1 MELNAA
7 EHASQSTSG
16 TSSSV
21 NPSYHLGD
29 VTSRKNRFESFDVT
43 DLFSEHDRNDLMK
56 VFHDDDD
63 DEEEEIAAAHRK
75 TTPPLQT
82 SSNPRPIPTSTAE
95 TAGAAPN
102 VTSAPSSYG
111 SSGSAFMT
119 SVLNATASSS
129 AHPLSHTPPYY
140 HPPPNKPA
148 LKRPRSG
155 SVSGRLRSASE
166 YLEERGL
173 LDPNTKGI
181 IKDLIIIGDEE
192 LQFALDNYEDYNNPA
207 YLEQM
212 IQNGALQN
220 RLPQDLDL
228 LGDLDLDFLTMDDSA
243 THQHVDILQQQQHP
257 DDEGGG
263 DMADT
268 YHDHDREDEEEGS
281 YDQEEEE
288 DDDDGDEEDDYHRD
302 LAPTIVEG
310 AHQLQLLHQGPLSH
324 KQLPNKVSPL
334 YNEHTDDGIG
344 ELEFGSGDFVN
355 SRASPVEMS
364 DHDHRMRSNSLFS
377 ALLNDTSTASGQS
390 RYSTRQRSAEKK
402 EAMHREKAA
411 STLLATELPYGQWL
425 DRGLDGCSIAT
436 ANSSVKGNNRRKS
449 TGGGGIE
456 IRKPKPKSV
465 TNVAAS
471 ATSNSKLTPASRR
484 KSVPTPV
491 VSGLTMLLEAD
502 AKKREKEALKEQKKK
517 ERLEKKE
524 KKQSEKKKE
533 EDEEKYQHVPGS
545 GRPRSLSDPLLHFS
559 LDADGMQQCERPDG
573 WIGAYSP
580 SSRAVRIARFLEKRT
595 QRVWTK
601 SVKYDVR
608 KNFADSRLRVK
619 GRFVKKEEESLMREL
634 MSLT

>member
-1 MELNAA
+1 MDFNAA
-7 EHASQSTSG
+7 DHASQTTSG
-16 TSSSV
+16 TSTSI
-21 NPSYHLGD
+21 NPSLHLGD

-43 DLFSEHDRNDLMK
+43 DLFSENDRNDLMK
-56 VFHDDDD
+56 VFHDDAASEDD
-63 DEEEEIAAAHRK
+63 DAVSPRMGPSEPAVS
-75 TTPPLQT
+75 Q
-82 SSNPRPIPTSTAE
+82 PRPIPASHTE
-95 TAGAAPN
+95 TAN

-119 SVLNATASSS
+119 SVLNASTA
-129 AHPLSHTPPYY
+129 LSHT
-140 HPPPNKPA
+140 PPNKPA

-181 IKDLIIIGDEE
+181 IKDLIIVGDEE
-192 LQFALDNYEDYNNPA
+192 LQFALDNYEDYNNPS

-228 LGDLDLDFLTMDDSA
+228 LGDLDLDFLTMDDTA
-243 THQHVDILQQQQHP
+243 THPSVDELQQRHSTDVGTGHMADRYNDHE
-257 DDEGGG
+257 DDE
-263 DMADT
+263 
-268 YHDHDREDEEEGS
+268 EEEEGS

-288 DDDDGDEEDDYHRD
+288 DDDTGEEEDDFHRE
-302 LAPTIVEG
+302 LPPTVVEG
-310 AHQLQLLHQGPLSH
+310 AHQLHLLHQGILSH

-334 YNEHTDDGIG
+334 YNEHADDGIG
-344 ELEFGSGDFVN
+344 ELEFGSGDFVHHAGGA
-355 SRASPVEMS
+355 SSSPVEMS

-390 RYSTRQRSAEKK
+390 RYATRQRSAEKNL
-402 EAMHREKAA
+402 AMHREKVV
-411 STLLATELPYGQWL
+411 SSSLHATELPYGQWL
-425 DRGLDGCSIAT
+425 DRALDGSSIAT
-436 ANSSVKGNNRRKS
+436 ANSIGKASNRRKKS
-449 TGGGGIE
+449 VRGIE
-456 IRKPKPKSV
+456 IRKPKSL
-465 TNVAAS
+465 TNVAALTRNPTS
-471 ATSNSKLTPASRR
+471 ASSRR
-484 KSVPTPV
+484 KSAPV
-491 VSGLTMLLEAD
+491 ASGLTMLLEAD
-502 AKKREKEALKEQKKK
+502 ARKREKEALKEQKKK

-524 KKQSEKKKE
+524 KKLSEKKKE
-533 EDEEKYQHVPGS
+533 EDDEKYQHIPGS
-545 GRPRSLSDPLLHFS
+545 GRPRSLSDPLLHYS
-559 LDADGMQQCERPDG
+559 LDADGLQQCVRPDG

-580 SSRAVRIARFLEKRT
+580 RSRPVRIARFLEKRT